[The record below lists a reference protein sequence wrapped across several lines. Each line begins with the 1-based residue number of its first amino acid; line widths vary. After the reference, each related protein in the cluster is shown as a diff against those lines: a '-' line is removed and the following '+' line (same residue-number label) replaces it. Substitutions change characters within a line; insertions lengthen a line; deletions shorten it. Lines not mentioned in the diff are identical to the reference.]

1 MSLVVIWQ
9 AEFWRRA
16 TQETY
21 WMDLPEHV
29 SEILEAHKHA
39 PEAKFEYKLRKKS
52 LKEVLK
58 VPEPDEVPDV
68 PEKDAKRARWEEGPD
83 DNFVY
88 WLFPGKMEQVN
99 TVHGQRRRLRRI
111 FIERDELARVSRWP

>member
-1 MSLVVIWQ
+1 MPHVVIWQ
-9 AEFWRRA
+9 AEFWSGTTRETFWIDFPEDVSA
-16 TQETY
+16 TLE
-21 WMDLPEHV
+21 EHKDV
-29 SEILEAHKHA
+29 ADAQFK
-39 PEAKFEYKLRKKS
+39 YQLRNKS
-52 LKEVLK
+52 LKEVFDM
-58 VPEPDEVPDV
+58 P
-68 PEKDAKRARWEEGPD
+68 DAKRARWEEGPD

>member
-21 WMDLPEHV
+21 WMDFPEHV

-39 PEAKFEYKLRKKS
+39 PDAKFEYRLREKS
-52 LKEVLK
+52 LTEVL
-58 VPEPDEVPDV
+58 EVPDV
-68 PEKDAKRARWEEGPD
+68 PETNTKRARWEEEDKPD

-88 WLFPGKMEQVN
+88 WIFPGKMEQVN
-99 TVHGQRRRLRRI
+99 TVHGHRRRLRRI
-111 FIERDELARVSRWP
+111 FIERDELARALRWP